1 MKIIRR
7 PKNNDPMFKNGSV
20 ITIGIF
26 DGVHLGHQSLI
37 KKLKQKSVQMGL
49 PSIVF
54 SFEPTP
60 NDYFSKKQNKRL
72 TSLRDKLRLIDEF
85 QIDYLYCPPF
95 DSTMENLSP
104 NQFITKHL
112 INLFNPRYMVIGDDF
127 RFAKDRKGSI
137 KDLVITGQSNNF
149 EVEQITS
156 IVDSNTRISSSL
168 IRDSLS
174 NANLMLAKQMLGR
187 NYSLIGRVIY
197 GQQLGS
203 TLGFPTA
210 NIDLSKTNNPL
221 RGVFCVK
228 VSLPD
233 ATKTIFG
240 IANIGYKP
248 TIGGQKL
255 NLEVHLLDFDKDI
268 YKSYIKIEFLSY
280 LRKEKKFNGL
290 DALKRQINQD
300 IEAAKQYFNTVD
312 RP

>member
-7 PKNNDPMFKNGSV
+7 PKNNDPMFKKGSV

-37 KKLKQKSVQMGL
+37 KKLKQKAVQMEL

-60 NDYFSKKQNKRL
+60 NDYFFKKQNKKL
-72 TSLRDKLRLIDEF
+72 TSLRDKHRLINEY

-95 DSTMENLSP
+95 DSTMEDLSP
-104 NQFITKHL
+104 NQFMTKHL
-112 INLFNPRYMVIGDDF
+112 VNLFNPRYMVIGDDF
-127 RFAKDRKGSI
+127 RFAKDRTGSI
-137 KDLVITGQSNNF
+137 KDLVMSGASNNF

-156 IVDSNTRISSSL
+156 IVDNHTRISSSL

-174 NANLMLAKQMLGR
+174 KANLMLANQMLGR
-187 NYSLIGRVIY
+187 NYSLMGRVIY
-197 GQQLGS
+197 GQQVGS

>member
-7 PKNNDPMFKNGSV
+7 PKNNDPMFKKGSV

-37 KKLKQKSVQMGL
+37 KKLKQKAVQMGL

-72 TSLRDKLRLIDEF
+72 TSLRDKQRLINEY

-104 NQFITKHL
+104 NQFMTKHL

-127 RFAKDRKGSI
+127 RFAKDRTGSI
-137 KDLVITGQSNNF
+137 KDLVMSGASNNF

-156 IVDSNTRISSSL
+156 IVDNHTRISSSL

-174 NANLMLAKQMLGR
+174 KANLMLANQMLGR
-187 NYSLIGRVIY
+187 NYSLMGRVIY
-197 GQQLGS
+197 GQQVGS

-312 RP
+312 RL

>member
-26 DGVHLGHQSLI
+26 DGVHLGHQALI

-240 IANIGYKP
+240 IANIGFKP

-280 LRKEKKFNGL
+280 LRKEKKFSGL
-290 DALKRQINQD
+290 DALKRQIDQD
-300 IEAAKQYFNTVD
+300 IEAAKQYFSTLD
-312 RP
+312 RS

>member
-7 PKNNDPMFKNGSV
+7 PKNNDPMFKKGSV

-37 KKLKQKSVQMGL
+37 KKLKQEAVQMEL

-72 TSLRDKLRLIDEF
+72 TSFRDKHRLINEY

-104 NQFITKHL
+104 NQFMTKHL

-127 RFAKDRKGSI
+127 RFAKDRTGSI
-137 KDLVITGQSNNF
+137 KDLVMSGASNNF

-156 IVDSNTRISSSL
+156 IVDNHTRISSSL

-174 NANLMLAKQMLGR
+174 KANLMLANQMLGR
-187 NYSLIGRVIY
+187 NYSLMGRVIY
-197 GQQLGS
+197 GQQVGS

-280 LRKEKKFNGL
+280 LRKEKKFSGL
-290 DALKRQINQD
+290 DALKRQIDQD
-300 IEAAKQYFNTVD
+300 IEAAKQYFSTLD

>member
-1 MKIIRR
+1 MKITRR

-37 KKLKQKSVQMGL
+37 KKLKQKAVQMGL

-72 TSLRDKLRLIDEF
+72 TSLRDKHRLIDEF
-85 QIDYLYCPPF
+85 QIDYFYCPPF

-240 IANIGYKP
+240 IANIGFKP

-280 LRKEKKFNGL
+280 LRKEKKFSGL
-290 DALKRQINQD
+290 DALKRQIDQD
-300 IEAAKQYFNTVD
+300 IEAAKQYFSTLD

>member
-149 EVEQITS
+149 EVEKITS

-174 NANLMLAKQMLGR
+174 DANLMLAKQMLGR

-240 IANIGYKP
+240 IANIGFKP

-280 LRKEKKFNGL
+280 LRKEKKFSGL
-290 DALKRQINQD
+290 DALKRQIDQD
-300 IEAAKQYFNTVD
+300 IEAAKQYFSTLD

>member
-1 MKIIRR
+1 
-7 PKNNDPMFKNGSV
+7 MFKNGSV

-37 KKLKQKSVQMGL
+37 KKLKQKAVQMGL

-240 IANIGYKP
+240 IANIGFKP

-280 LRKEKKFNGL
+280 LRKEKKFSGL
-290 DALKRQINQD
+290 DALKRQIDQD
-300 IEAAKQYFNTVD
+300 IEAAKQYFSTLD

>member
-1 MKIIRR
+1 
-7 PKNNDPMFKNGSV
+7 MFKNGSV

-104 NQFITKHL
+104 SQFITKHL

-174 NANLMLAKQMLGR
+174 NANLILAKQMLGR

-240 IANIGYKP
+240 IANIGFKP

-280 LRKEKKFNGL
+280 LRKEKKFSGL
-290 DALKRQINQD
+290 DALKRQIDQD
-300 IEAAKQYFNTVD
+300 IEAAKQYFSTLD

>member
-197 GQQLGS
+197 GQQLGY

-240 IANIGYKP
+240 IANIGFKP

-280 LRKEKKFNGL
+280 LRKEKKFSGL
-290 DALKRQINQD
+290 DALKRQIDQD
-300 IEAAKQYFNTVD
+300 IEAAKQYFSTLD

>member
-1 MKIIRR
+1 
-7 PKNNDPMFKNGSV
+7 MFKKGSV

-37 KKLKQKSVQMGL
+37 KKLKQKAVQMEL

-60 NDYFSKKQNKRL
+60 NDYFFRKQNKRL
-72 TSLRDKLRLIDEF
+72 TSLRDKHRLINEY

-95 DSTMENLSP
+95 DSIMENLSP
-104 NQFITKHL
+104 NQFMTKHL

-127 RFAKDRKGSI
+127 RFAKDRTGSI
-137 KDLVITGQSNNF
+137 KDLVMSGASNNF

-156 IVDSNTRISSSL
+156 IVDNHTRISSSL

-174 NANLMLAKQMLGR
+174 KANLMLANQMLGR
-187 NYSLIGRVIY
+187 NYSLMGRVIY
-197 GQQLGS
+197 GQQVGS

-233 ATKTIFG
+233 VTKTIFG

-300 IEAAKQYFNTVD
+300 IEAAKKYFSTVD

>member
-1 MKIIRR
+1 
-7 PKNNDPMFKNGSV
+7 
-20 ITIGIF
+20 
-26 DGVHLGHQSLI
+26 
-37 KKLKQKSVQMGL
+37 
-49 PSIVF
+49 
-54 SFEPTP
+54 
-60 NDYFSKKQNKRL
+60 
-72 TSLRDKLRLIDEF
+72 
-85 QIDYLYCPPF
+85 
-95 DSTMENLSP
+95 
-104 NQFITKHL
+104 
-112 INLFNPRYMVIGDDF
+112 MVIGDDF
-127 RFAKDRKGSI
+127 RFAKDRTGSI
-137 KDLVITGQSNNF
+137 KDLVMSGASNNF

-156 IVDSNTRISSSL
+156 IVDNHTRISSSL

-174 NANLMLAKQMLGR
+174 KANLILANQMLGR
-187 NYSLIGRVIY
+187 NYSLMGRVIY
-197 GQQLGS
+197 GQQVGS

-233 ATKTIFG
+233 ATNTIFG

-300 IEAAKQYFNTVD
+300 IEAAKKYFSTVD

>member
-7 PKNNDPMFKNGSV
+7 PKNNDPMFKKGSV

-37 KKLKQKSVQMGL
+37 KKLKQKAVQMGL

-203 TLGFPTA
+203 TLGSPTA

-233 ATKTIFG
+233 ATKTIFS
-240 IANIGYKP
+240 IANIGFKP

-280 LRKEKKFNGL
+280 LRKEKKFSGL
-290 DALKRQINQD
+290 DALKRQIDQD
-300 IEAAKQYFNTVD
+300 IEAAKQYFSTLD

>member
-26 DGVHLGHQSLI
+26 DGVHLGHQALI

-149 EVEQITS
+149 EVEKITS

-174 NANLMLAKQMLGR
+174 DANLMLAKQMLGR

-240 IANIGYKP
+240 IANIGFKP

-280 LRKEKKFNGL
+280 LRKEKKFSGL
-290 DALKRQINQD
+290 DALKRQIDQD
-300 IEAAKQYFNTVD
+300 IEAAKQYFSTLD

>member
-1 MKIIRR
+1 
-7 PKNNDPMFKNGSV
+7 MFKNGSV

-37 KKLKQKSVQMGL
+37 KKLKQKAVQMGL

-127 RFAKDRKGSI
+127 RFAKDRTGSI
-137 KDLVITGQSNNF
+137 KDLVMSGASNNF

-156 IVDSNTRISSSL
+156 IVDNHTRISSSL
-168 IRDSLS
+168 IRESLS
-174 NANLMLAKQMLGR
+174 KANLMLANQMLGR
-187 NYSLIGRVIY
+187 NYSLMGRVIY
-197 GQQLGS
+197 GQQVGS

>member
-26 DGVHLGHQSLI
+26 DGVHLGHQALI

-210 NIDLSKTNNPL
+210 NIDLSKTNNPI

-240 IANIGYKP
+240 IANIGFKP

-280 LRKEKKFNGL
+280 LRKEKKFSGL
-290 DALKRQINQD
+290 DALKRQIDQD
-300 IEAAKQYFNTVD
+300 IEAAKQYFSTLD

>member
-1 MKIIRR
+1 
-7 PKNNDPMFKNGSV
+7 MFKNGSV

-174 NANLMLAKQMLGR
+174 NANLILAKQMLGR

-240 IANIGYKP
+240 IANIGFKP

-280 LRKEKKFNGL
+280 LRKEKKFSGL
-290 DALKRQINQD
+290 DALKRQIDQD
-300 IEAAKQYFNTVD
+300 IEAAKQYFSTVD

>member
-1 MKIIRR
+1 
-7 PKNNDPMFKNGSV
+7 MFKNGSV

-26 DGVHLGHQSLI
+26 YGVHLGHQSLI
-37 KKLKQKSVQMGL
+37 KKLKQKAVQMGL

-240 IANIGYKP
+240 IANIGFKP

-280 LRKEKKFNGL
+280 LRKEKKFSGL
-290 DALKRQINQD
+290 DALKRQIDQD
-300 IEAAKQYFNTVD
+300 IEAAKQYFSTLD

>member
-1 MKIIRR
+1 
-7 PKNNDPMFKNGSV
+7 
-20 ITIGIF
+20 
-26 DGVHLGHQSLI
+26 
-37 KKLKQKSVQMGL
+37 
-49 PSIVF
+49 
-54 SFEPTP
+54 
-60 NDYFSKKQNKRL
+60 
-72 TSLRDKLRLIDEF
+72 
-85 QIDYLYCPPF
+85 
-95 DSTMENLSP
+95 
-104 NQFITKHL
+104 
-112 INLFNPRYMVIGDDF
+112 
-127 RFAKDRKGSI
+127 
-137 KDLVITGQSNNF
+137 
-149 EVEQITS
+149 
-156 IVDSNTRISSSL
+156 
-168 IRDSLS
+168 
-174 NANLMLAKQMLGR
+174 MLAKQMLGR

-240 IANIGYKP
+240 IANIGFKP

-280 LRKEKKFNGL
+280 LRKEKKFSGL
-290 DALKRQINQD
+290 DALKRQIDQD
-300 IEAAKQYFNTVD
+300 IEAAKQYFSTLD

>member
-7 PKNNDPMFKNGSV
+7 PKNNDPMFKKGSV

-37 KKLKQKSVQMGL
+37 KKLKQKAVQMEL

-60 NDYFSKKQNKRL
+60 NDYFFRKQNKRL
-72 TSLRDKLRLIDEF
+72 TSLRDKHRLINEY

-95 DSTMENLSP
+95 DSIMENLSP
-104 NQFITKHL
+104 NQFMTKHL

-127 RFAKDRKGSI
+127 RFAKDRTGSI
-137 KDLVITGQSNNF
+137 KDLVMSGASNNF

-156 IVDSNTRISSSL
+156 IVDNHTRISSSL

-174 NANLMLAKQMLGR
+174 KANLMLANQMLGR
-187 NYSLIGRVIY
+187 NYSLMGRVIY
-197 GQQLGS
+197 GQQVGS

-233 ATKTIFG
+233 VTKTIFG

-300 IEAAKQYFNTVD
+300 IEAAKKYFSTVD

>member
-1 MKIIRR
+1 
-7 PKNNDPMFKNGSV
+7 MFKNGSV

-26 DGVHLGHQSLI
+26 DGVHLGHQVLI

-95 DSTMENLSP
+95 DSIMENLSP

-240 IANIGYKP
+240 IANIGFKP

-280 LRKEKKFNGL
+280 LRKEKKFSGL
-290 DALKRQINQD
+290 DALKRQIDQD
-300 IEAAKQYFNTVD
+300 IEAAKQYFSTLD

>member
-240 IANIGYKP
+240 IANIGFKP

-280 LRKEKKFNGL
+280 LRKEKKFSGL
-290 DALKRQINQD
+290 DALKRQIDQD
-300 IEAAKQYFNTVD
+300 IEAAKQYFSTLD

>member
-1 MKIIRR
+1 
-7 PKNNDPMFKNGSV
+7 MFKNGSV

-26 DGVHLGHQSLI
+26 DGVHLGHQALI

-240 IANIGYKP
+240 IANIGFKP

-280 LRKEKKFNGL
+280 LRKEKKFSML
-290 DALKRQINQD
+290 DVLKRQINQD
-300 IEAAKQYFNTVD
+300 TEAAKQIFRTFD

>member
-1 MKIIRR
+1 
-7 PKNNDPMFKNGSV
+7 
-20 ITIGIF
+20 
-26 DGVHLGHQSLI
+26 
-37 KKLKQKSVQMGL
+37 
-49 PSIVF
+49 
-54 SFEPTP
+54 
-60 NDYFSKKQNKRL
+60 
-72 TSLRDKLRLIDEF
+72 
-85 QIDYLYCPPF
+85 
-95 DSTMENLSP
+95 MENLSP
-104 NQFITKHL
+104 NQFMTKHL

-127 RFAKDRKGSI
+127 RFAKDRTGSI
-137 KDLVITGQSNNF
+137 KDLVMSGASHNF

-156 IVDSNTRISSSL
+156 IVDNHTRISSSL

-174 NANLMLAKQMLGR
+174 KANLMLANQMLGR
-187 NYSLIGRVIY
+187 NYSLMGRVIY
-197 GQQLGS
+197 GQQAGS

-233 ATKTIFG
+233 ATNTIFG

-300 IEAAKQYFNTVD
+300 IEAAKQYFSTVN

>member
-7 PKNNDPMFKNGSV
+7 PKNNDPMFKKGSV

-37 KKLKQKSVQMGL
+37 KKLKQKAVQMGL

-240 IANIGYKP
+240 IANIGFKP

-280 LRKEKKFNGL
+280 LRKEKKFSGL
-290 DALKRQINQD
+290 DALKRQIDQD
-300 IEAAKQYFNTVD
+300 IEAAKQYFSTLD

>member
-1 MKIIRR
+1 MC
-7 PKNNDPMFKNGSV
+7 
-20 ITIGIF
+20 
-26 DGVHLGHQSLI
+26 
-37 KKLKQKSVQMGL
+37 L

-95 DSTMENLSP
+95 DSTMENLSS

-149 EVEQITS
+149 EVEKITS

-174 NANLMLAKQMLGR
+174 DANLMLAKQMLGR

-240 IANIGYKP
+240 IANIGFKP

-300 IEAAKQYFNTVD
+300 IEAAKQYFSTVN

>member
-1 MKIIRR
+1 
-7 PKNNDPMFKNGSV
+7 MFKNGSV

-37 KKLKQKSVQMGL
+37 KKLKQKAVQMGL

-174 NANLMLAKQMLGR
+174 NTNLMLAKQMLGR

-240 IANIGYKP
+240 IANIGFKP

-280 LRKEKKFNGL
+280 LRKEKKFSGL
-290 DALKRQINQD
+290 DALKRQIDQD
-300 IEAAKQYFNTVD
+300 IEAAKQYFSTLD

>member
-1 MKIIRR
+1 
-7 PKNNDPMFKNGSV
+7 MFKNGSV

-174 NANLMLAKQMLGR
+174 NTNLMLAKQMLGR

-240 IANIGYKP
+240 IANIGFKP

-280 LRKEKKFNGL
+280 LRKEKKFSGL
-290 DALKRQINQD
+290 DALKRQIDQD
-300 IEAAKQYFNTVD
+300 IEAAKQYFSTLD

>member
-7 PKNNDPMFKNGSV
+7 PKNNDPIFKNGSV

-37 KKLKQKSVQMGL
+37 KKLKQKAVQMGL

-72 TSLRDKLRLIDEF
+72 TSLRDKYRLIDEF

-95 DSTMENLSP
+95 NSTMENLSP

-137 KDLVITGQSNNF
+137 KDLVIKGQSNNF

-210 NIDLSKTNNPL
+210 NI
-221 RGVFCVK
+221 
-228 VSLPD
+228 
-233 ATKTIFG
+233 
-240 IANIGYKP
+240 
-248 TIGGQKL
+248 
-255 NLEVHLLDFDKDI
+255 
-268 YKSYIKIEFLSY
+268 
-280 LRKEKKFNGL
+280 
-290 DALKRQINQD
+290 
-300 IEAAKQYFNTVD
+300 
-312 RP
+312 

>member
-7 PKNNDPMFKNGSV
+7 PKNNDPIFKKGSV

-37 KKLKQKSVQMGL
+37 KKLKQKAVQMEI

-72 TSLRDKLRLIDEF
+72 TPLRDKYRLINEY

-95 DSTMENLSP
+95 NSIMENLSP
-104 NQFITKHL
+104 SQFMTKHL
-112 INLFNPRYMVIGDDF
+112 INLFNPSYMIVGDDF

-137 KDLVITGQSNNF
+137 KDLLITGESNNF
-149 EVEQITS
+149 EVEQMTS
-156 IVDSNTRISSSL
+156 VVDNNTRISSSL
-168 IRDSLS
+168 IRDTLS
-174 NANLMLAKQMLGR
+174 KGNLLLANQMLGR
-187 NYSLIGRVIY
+187 NYSLTGRVIY
-197 GQQLGS
+197 GQQVGSELGI
-203 TLGFPTA
+203 PTA
-210 NIDLSKTNNPL
+210 NINLSETNNPL

-228 VSLPD
+228 VSLPNS
-233 ATKTIFG
+233 TQEIFG
-240 IANIGYKP
+240 IANLGYRP

-280 LRKEKKFNGL
+280 LRKEKKFNDL
-290 DALKRQINQD
+290 NALKRQINQD
-300 IEAAKQYFNTVD
+300 IEAAKQYFKTVD

>member
-174 NANLMLAKQMLGR
+174 NANLMLAKQMLGS

-240 IANIGYKP
+240 IANIGFKP

-280 LRKEKKFNGL
+280 LRKEKKFSGL
-290 DALKRQINQD
+290 DALKRQIDQD
-300 IEAAKQYFNTVD
+300 IEAAKQYFSTLD

>member
-7 PKNNDPMFKNGSV
+7 PKNNDPIFEKGSV

-174 NANLMLAKQMLGR
+174 DANLMLAKQMLGR

-203 TLGFPTA
+203 TLGFHTA
-210 NIDLSKTNNPL
+210 NIDLQKRKTL
-221 RGVFCVK
+221 FE
-228 VSLPD
+228 VS
-233 ATKTIFG
+233 F
-240 IANIGYKP
+240 
-248 TIGGQKL
+248 
-255 NLEVHLLDFDKDI
+255 V
-268 YKSYIKIEFLSY
+268 
-280 LRKEKKFNGL
+280 
-290 DALKRQINQD
+290 
-300 IEAAKQYFNTVD
+300 
-312 RP
+312 

>member
-1 MKIIRR
+1 
-7 PKNNDPMFKNGSV
+7 MFKNGSV

-174 NANLMLAKQMLGR
+174 DANLMLAKQMLGR

-240 IANIGYKP
+240 IANIGFKP

-280 LRKEKKFNGL
+280 LRKEKKFSGL
-290 DALKRQINQD
+290 DALKRQIDQD
-300 IEAAKQYFNTVD
+300 IEAAKQYFSTLD

>member
-7 PKNNDPMFKNGSV
+7 PKNNDPIFKNGSV

-26 DGVHLGHQSLI
+26 DGVHLGHQALI

-240 IANIGYKP
+240 IANIGFKP

-280 LRKEKKFNGL
+280 LRKEKKFSGL
-290 DALKRQINQD
+290 DALKRQIDQD
-300 IEAAKQYFNTVD
+300 IEAAKQYFSTLD

>member
-37 KKLKQKSVQMGL
+37 KKLKQKAVQMGL

-174 NANLMLAKQMLGR
+174 NTNLMLAKQMLGR

-240 IANIGYKP
+240 IANIGFKP

-280 LRKEKKFNGL
+280 LRKEKKFSGL
-290 DALKRQINQD
+290 DALKRQIDQD
-300 IEAAKQYFNTVD
+300 IEAAKQYFSTLD

>member
-1 MKIIRR
+1 
-7 PKNNDPMFKNGSV
+7 MFKNGSV

-240 IANIGYKP
+240 IANIGFKP

-280 LRKEKKFNGL
+280 LRKEKKFSGL
-290 DALKRQINQD
+290 DALKRQIDQD
-300 IEAAKQYFNTVD
+300 IEAAKQYFSTLD

>member
-1 MKIIRR
+1 MEFSMPKSSLSVKINKIREDR
-7 PKNNDPMFKNGSV
+7 ESISDDNVAVEEPLEIQICSNTSDL
-20 ITIGIF
+20 TAA
-26 DGVHLGHQSLI
+26 
-37 KKLKQKSVQMGL
+37 KSV
-49 PSIVF
+49 SITMR
-54 SFEPTP
+54 TP
-60 NDYFSKKQNKRL
+60 GHDFDLALGFLYTESIIKHMDDIVSINHVGNLDNDAEY
-72 TSLRDKLRLIDEF
+72 
-85 QIDYLYCPPF
+85 
-95 DSTMENLSP
+95 
-104 NQFITKHL
+104 
-112 INLFNPRYMVIGDDF
+112 
-127 RFAKDRKGSI
+127 
-137 KDLVITGQSNNF
+137 
-149 EVEQITS
+149 
-156 IVDSNTRISSSL
+156 SNTV
-168 IRDSLS
+168 
-174 NANLMLAKQMLGR
+174 
-187 NYSLIGRVIY
+187 RVE
-197 GQQLGS
+197 LK
-203 TLGFPTA
+203 PTA

-300 IEAAKQYFNTVD
+300 IEAAKKYFSTVD

>member
-37 KKLKQKSVQMGL
+37 KKLKQKAVQMGL

-240 IANIGYKP
+240 IANIGFKP

-280 LRKEKKFNGL
+280 LRKEKKFSGL
-290 DALKRQINQD
+290 DALKRQIDQD
-300 IEAAKQYFNTVD
+300 IEAAKQYFSTLD